1 MEKTKHQITTTVQ
14 KKTKFIPVLVDSY
27 NHFMNAVDKADSSTN
42 RIKFE
47 HCNRTWKH
55 AAFMAEL
62 QTCFSNAWIFWKQSS
77 SRNTK
82 VSQTKFME
90 QLMNQLVQKFQK
102 EKNTTSPQNNSRSSP
117 KKRSKKTIFED
128 SLHQFIRG
136 IKKEPCV
143 VCAKRAVYMCSNCN
157 VAVHFKCWYQH

>member
-27 NHFMNAVDKADSSTN
+27 NHFMNAVDKADSSIN
-42 RIKFE
+42 LIKFE

-55 AAFMAEL
+55 ATFMAEL

-102 EKNTTSPQNNSRSSP
+102 EKNTTSPQNNSKALQKRGQKRQFLRTVCINLFEES
-117 KKRSKKTIFED
+117 KRSHVLCVKT
-128 SLHQFIRG
+128 
-136 IKKEPCV
+136 
-143 VCAKRAVYMCSNCN
+143 AVYMCSNCN
-157 VAVHFKCWYQH
+157 VTVHSKCWYQH